1 MSSRYATKCYVVQK
15 ADRDRVLGAV
25 LAVKLTHKA
34 AHTVAKAFAPAK
46 VHFALAD
53 KSDQPN
59 MELPL
64 FE

>member
-1 MSSRYATKCYVVQK
+1 MSGYQTKVYVVQK
-15 ADRDRVLGAV
+15 ADRDGVLGAV

-59 MELPL
+59 MEPPH